1 MIELGE
7 VTIRTTVVRET
18 PFVCPYCGLD
28 RVGVEVEPQ
37 RWLTAFGMPVL
48 PLATLDHKVRCES
61 CKHLCDMA
69 VLDVPTT
76 QQLDQYLRDA
86 TRLNVIAVLRAQS
99 SRPGFAL
106 APLARE
112 RAVAVVAAVEP
123 WYCGD
128 DLTMDL
134 DTEAPAY
141 AAVTRLLAHDLSL
154 HGKQNLLR
162 RLAEVAECVG
172 PLTDEARRVLIDIGI
187 ALDMSAANING
198 VLTVAD
204 LNRRAA

>member
-1 MIELGE
+1 MIDLGE

-28 RVGVEVEPQ
+28 RIGSEVQPQ
-37 RWLTAFGMPVL
+37 RWLTAFGVPVL
-48 PLATLDHKVRCES
+48 PLATLDHKIRCES
-61 CKHLCDMA
+61 CKHMCDLA

-86 TRLNVIAVLRAQS
+86 TRLNVVAVLRAQWA
-99 SRPGFAL
+99 RPGFAL
-106 APLARE
+106 EPRARQ
-112 RAVAVVAAVEP
+112 RAVDVIAAVEP

-134 DTEAPAY
+134 ETEAPAY
-141 AAVTRLLAHDLSL
+141 APATRLLANDLSP
-154 HGKQNLLR
+154 HGKQNLLG
-162 RLAEVAECVG
+162 RLADIAECVG
-172 PLTDEARRVLIDIGI
+172 PLTAEARHVLIDIGI
-187 ALDMSAANING
+187 ALDMWAGHING

-204 LNRRAA
+204 LNHKAA